1 MAKLVSPLSRRI
13 NSGPCQT
20 PSDDISYCLR
30 PVEACDRCPTT
41 EKHIPV
47 SGWGS
52 CVSQIVGDGFPDITG
67 QWQFA
72 MAPAL
77 AKHCNQSR
85 LPVQIFQSKPDDL
98 ARTQSQSRE

>member
-1 MAKLVSPLSRRI
+1 MAKLVSPLSRRV
-13 NSGPCQT
+13 NSSPRQT
-20 PSDDISYCLR
+20 LSDDISYGLR
-30 PVEACDRCPTT
+30 PVEACDRCPAT

-47 SGWGS
+47 SDWGP

-77 AKHCNQSR
+77 ATHCNQSR
-85 LPVQIFQSKPDDL
+85 LPVQI
-98 ARTQSQSRE
+98 SQS